1 MLGDSK
7 IIELSEKIGYE
18 FKDKELL
25 ITALTH
31 SSYVNENKLRYSNNN
46 ERLEYLGDAILDAV
60 ISDHL
65 YSKYP
70 EVEEGALTK
79 ERAVIVC
86 EASLCLC
93 GKKLGIGEYLI
104 LGKGEENNRG
114 RERSSMIADS
124 VEAVIGAVF
133 IDGGWEKAKQ
143 TALHI
148 LDEVIDKASVGQLNK
163 DYKSLVQEK
172 YQAMGEVSINYV
184 VTKEEGPDHNKT
196 FYIDLVINGEVLGK
210 GIGKSKKEAEQKAAQ
225 LVYEI
230 GE

>member
-1 MLGDSK
+1 MLSDSMIQK
-7 IIELSEKIGYE
+7 LSEKIGYV
-18 FKDKELL
+18 FNDKELL
-25 ITALTH
+25 INALTH
-31 SSYVNENKLRYSNNN
+31 SSFVNENKLKYSNNN

-65 YSKYP
+65 YNKYS

-86 EASLCLC
+86 ETSLCLC

-104 LGKGEENNRG
+104 LGRGEENNGG
-114 RERSSMIADS
+114 RERPSMIADS

-133 IDGGWEKAKQ
+133 IDGGWEAAKK
-143 TALHI
+143 TALYI
-148 LDEVIDKASVGQLNK
+148 LEEVIDKASVGQLNK

-172 YQAMGEVSINYV
+172 YQAMGETYINYV
-184 VTKEEGPDHNKT
+184 VTKEQGPDHNKT
-196 FYIDLVINGEVLGK
+196 FYIDLIINGKVLGK
-210 GIGKSKKEAEQKAAQ
+210 GVGKSKKEAEQRAAR